1 MMEFKSSKGIF
12 QQIADNICD
21 KILSGK
27 LAVGDKI
34 PSVRE
39 HAAELGVNHNT
50 IMRTYSELQR
60 DNIISNKRGVGY
72 FVSENAP
79 EKIIQVRKHEFF
91 ELTLPEIIK
100 QIDLL
105 KIKASDMQELITK
118 LNENENK

>member
-1 MMEFKSSKGIF
+1 MEFKSSKGIF